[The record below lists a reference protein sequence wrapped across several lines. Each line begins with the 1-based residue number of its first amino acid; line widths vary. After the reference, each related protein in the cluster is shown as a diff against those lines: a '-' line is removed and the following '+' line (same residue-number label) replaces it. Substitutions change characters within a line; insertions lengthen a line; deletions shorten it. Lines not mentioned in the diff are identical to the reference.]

1 MVVFL
6 ADIIPE
12 AELIRKELI
21 LRQLDLP
28 ASVTLTKKSL
38 LRWCCLSL
46 GLISPKETRD
56 KGFLVF
62 DALFTSL
69 FTKKQAPTT
78 LEIKAFIMEKNS
90 VDMSEKLIRYHL
102 NRIIDLGFIVRDGL
116 VYKINPSPTS
126 EMRDSLKESFNAWT
140 KKMVEEETK
149 KIADAL
155 EKLQKSYEKQ

>member
-1 MVVFL
+1 MAEV
-6 ADIIPE
+6 IPE
-12 AELIRKELI
+12 AELIRKEI
-21 LRQLDLP
+21 TLRQIDLP

-62 DALFTSL
+62 DALFTML
-69 FTKKQAPTT
+69 FTKKQSPTT
-78 LEIKAFIMEKNS
+78 IEIMDFIKEKNN
-90 VDMSEKLIRYHL
+90 VEMSEKLIRYHL
-102 NRIIDLGFIVRDGL
+102 NRIIDLGFISRDGL
-116 VYKINPSPTS
+116 VYKINPSPSS
-126 EMRDSLKESFNAWT
+126 EVRDSLKESFNAWT

-155 EKLQKSYEKQ
+155 EKLQKSYEK

>member
-1 MVVFL
+1 VGEV
-6 ADIIPE
+6 IPE
-12 AELIRKELI
+12 AELIRKEII
-21 LRQLDLP
+21 LRQIDLP

-62 DALFTSL
+62 DALFTCL
-69 FTKKQAPTT
+69 FTKKQSPTT
-78 LEIKAFIMEKNS
+78 LEIKSFILEKNS
-90 VDMSEKLIRYHL
+90 VEMSEKLIRYHL
-102 NRIIDLGFIVRDGL
+102 NRIIDLGFIHRDGL
-116 VYKINPSPTS
+116 VYKINPSPSS
-126 EMRDSLKESFNAWT
+126 EQRESLKESFNAWT

-155 EKLQKSYEKQ
+155 DKLQKSYEK